1 MVYHRELG
9 IGGRLMSERRQNT
22 SEMTSCDSCTE
33 QTMDKSLTNPSK
45 EIIKPKVNLKVFCT
59 RLVLLVKC
67 PVDVGGTKDALKLSE
82 FKAK

>member
-1 MVYHRELG
+1 
-9 IGGRLMSERRQNT
+9 
-22 SEMTSCDSCTE
+22 
-33 QTMDKSLTNPSK
+33 MDKSLTNPSK